1 MNSTALK
8 LALFVGMHLLYGA
21 LVVSLYNDH
30 TSRFVLLWLLPPL
43 VAFGLGVW
51 ILYHTFPAEWDWAAR
66 WSASVGT
73 AILCSGVTFN
83 VAIAL
88 AGFVHGA

>member
-8 LALFVGMHLLYGA
+8 LALFVGMHLLYGV
-21 LVVSLYNDH
+21 LVMSFYNEQ
-30 TSRFVLLWLLPPL
+30 TSQYTLLWLLPPL

-51 ILYHTFPAEWDWAAR
+51 ILYHAFPVEWDWAAR
-66 WSASVGT
+66 WSSSVGT
-73 AILCSGVTFN
+73 SILCAGVTFN

-88 AGFVHGA
+88 SKVVHGA